1 MRKNKK
7 SEDFTEL
14 KILIQSEKEEALSGF
29 HPEYFQAKVH
39 QRIEKE
45 SSKPSSSLFWQKK
58 PVLAAGAILLLFIVG
73 WAATL
78 IFSPSPYE
86 KEERALKKTIS
97 QVLNFQQFSTT
108 EEETETPFRPETE
121 LEWTIKRVLYAAHR
135 ESISDEEIP
144 HVFNEVLQELSSLDV
159 YF

>member
-7 SEDFTEL
+7 PEDFTEL
-14 KILIQSEKEEALSGF
+14 KTLIQREKEDALSGF
-29 HPEYFQAKVH
+29 HPEHFQAKVR

-58 PVLAAGAILLLFIVG
+58 PVLAAGVILLLFLVG
-73 WAATL
+73 WAVTR
-78 IFSPSPYE
+78 IFAPSPYE
-86 KEERALKKTIS
+86 KEERALEKTVS
-97 QVLNFQQFSTT
+97 QVLNFQQFSVM
-108 EEETETPFRPETE
+108 EEETEVPSRPETE

-135 ESISDEEIP
+135 ESISDEEISD
-144 HVFNEVLQELSSLDV
+144 VFNEVLQKLSSLDV